1 MKTSTSLVQSDHACG
16 DPWRATATPIYQTAT
31 FDQDSAEEFGRYD
44 YSRSGNP
51 TRDALERQVA
61 MLEGAPRAFAFAS
74 GLAAI
79 NAVAGLLSPG
89 DEVLA
94 CDDLYGGTYRLFSGL
109 LSRRGISV
117 RYADLTDEKSASAA
131 ISPRT
136 RLIYAESVSN
146 PLMRICDIRFLA
158 SLARSRSAR
167 LCIDNTFLSP
177 ILMRPLHL
185 GADIVIHSATK
196 YLCGHSDVT
205 AGTVATCDDTIAH
218 NLAFI
223 QNAEG
228 AGLGPQDS
236 YLLLRGMKTLDL
248 RIERQQRTA
257 ERIARSLHAR
267 DDLDGVLYPGLP
279 SSPHAARHA
288 SQASGN
294 GAVIC
299 VRTGDAGRSR
309 RVVESLSL
317 FPIRVSFGGVQSS
330 ASLPC
335 CMSHASIPPEVRAS
349 RHFPEDLIRLSIG
362 IEDPGD
368 LLKDLTAALDAHP
381 RGEGHASTAESSL
394 HAQPAIT
401 SASPCS

>member
-1 MKTSTSLVQSDHACG
+1 MARKTPTLLAETST
-16 DPWRATATPIYQTAT
+16 
-31 FDQDSAEEFGRYD
+31 
-44 YSRSGNP
+44 
-51 TRDALERQVA
+51 
-61 MLEGAPRAFAFAS
+61 FAS
-74 GLAAI
+74 SV
-79 NAVAGLLSPG
+79 NSPLLS
-89 DEVLA
+89 ESL
-94 CDDLYGGTYRLFSGL
+94 
-109 LSRRGISV
+109 I
-117 RYADLTDEKSASAA
+117 AA
-131 ISPRT
+131 
-136 RLIYAESVSN
+136 
-146 PLMRICDIRFLA
+146 
-158 SLARSRSAR
+158 
-167 LCIDNTFLSP
+167 
-177 ILMRPLHL
+177 
-185 GADIVIHSATK
+185 
-196 YLCGHSDVT
+196 
-205 AGTVATCDDTIAH
+205 
-218 NLAFI
+218 
-223 QNAEG
+223 
-228 AGLGPQDS
+228 
-236 YLLLRGMKTLDL
+236 
-248 RIERQQRTA
+248 QR
-257 ERIARSLHAR
+257 H
-267 DDLDGVLYPGLP
+267 LDGCSIRSP